1 MYWFE
6 LSPETVEWG
15 LGFWGMNR
23 PAMNALRARMVEKPR
38 EVQQALRLSRIPS
51 PELQILGERYQRLRA
66 PAGVPL
72 ELTMLYPCKDL
83 YIKRVNVPFR
93 ACYQPELPDMVR
105 QDFLRLKP
113 MYHLLRSVADEAM
126 AQLDG

>member
-1 MYWFE
+1 MGSE
-6 LSPETVEWG
+6 MCIRDS
-15 LGFWGMNR
+15 
-23 PAMNALRARMVEKPR
+23 
-38 EVQQALRLSRIPS
+38 
-51 PELQILGERYQRLRA
+51 
-66 PAGVPL
+66 
-72 ELTMLYPCKDL
+72 L

>member
-38 EVQQALRLSRIPS
+38 EVQQALRASRIPS
-51 PELQILGERYQRLRA
+51 PEMQILGERYQRLRA

-72 ELTMLYPCKDL
+72 DLAMLYPCKDL

-93 ACYQPELPDMVR
+93 ICYQPELAEMVR

-113 MYHLLRSVADEAM
+113 MYTLLRSVADEAM